1 MRCVARL
8 LGSVLVAAALVGMA
22 CAEEGVVLSTIDSEG
37 YTYIEVDQ
45 NGRKIWIATNTIQLR
60 VGDRLQFDPGM
71 DMTNFRSSSLQ
82 RTFPTMRFV
91 THLKV
96 VNKQLQ
102 QLGSDSN

>member
-1 MRCVARL
+1 MNCVVRL
-8 LGSVLVAAALVGMA
+8 LGAVLVVAALAGTA
-22 CAEEGVVLSTIDSEG
+22 CAEEGVVLGTIDSEG

-45 NGRKIWIATNTIQLR
+45 NGQKIWIAANEMKLKP
-60 VGDRLQFDPGM
+60 GDKLQFDPGM

-91 THLKV
+91 DNLKV
-96 VNKQLQ
+96 VEK